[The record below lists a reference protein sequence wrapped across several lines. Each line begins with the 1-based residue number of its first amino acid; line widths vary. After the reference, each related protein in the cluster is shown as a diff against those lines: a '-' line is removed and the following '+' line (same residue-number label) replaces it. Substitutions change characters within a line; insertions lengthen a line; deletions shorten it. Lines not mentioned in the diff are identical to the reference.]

1 MLHFFERVEEG
12 KVVQVIQVAE
22 RKEQEVKIWI
32 LSISD
37 VSPISEATHFNTGAI
52 SRDHSNAYR
61 AAYIASG
68 WNAYS
73 TSSSNAYITSDNKWY
88 RITNAANSNS
98 IAVNARSSASRRTNE
113 LPHVCTN
120 EEPNLRAN
128 IGTNNAWWFQAVPI
142 SSSDKEDGWADHR
155 NKTAVNYNTTS
166 TKADFE
172 TNSRIPHALSN
183 ENSHEK
189 PN

>member
-1 MLHFFERVEEG
+1 MLHLFERVEEG
-12 KVVQVIQVAE
+12 KVVQVRQVEE
-22 RKEQEVKIWI
+22 RKEQEVKICI

-37 VSPISEATHFNTGAI
+37 VSPISQAAHFNTGAI
-52 SRDHSNAYR
+52 SRDHSNASWNAYRASISNAYR

-68 WNAYS
+68 WNTYS

-88 RITNAANSNS
+88 RITNTANSNKSPHS

-128 IGTNNAWWFQAVPI
+128 IRTNNA
-142 SSSDKEDGWADHR
+142 
-155 NKTAVNYNTTS
+155 
-166 TKADFE
+166 
-172 TNSRIPHALSN
+172 
-183 ENSHEK
+183 
-189 PN
+189 